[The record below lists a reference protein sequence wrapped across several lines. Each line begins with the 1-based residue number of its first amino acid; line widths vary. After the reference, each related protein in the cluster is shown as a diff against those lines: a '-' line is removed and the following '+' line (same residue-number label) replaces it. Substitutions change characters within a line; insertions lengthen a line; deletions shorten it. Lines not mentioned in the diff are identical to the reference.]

1 MPLLS
6 FSAALTGDGGENDFS
21 FCSDALLPRITRRCR
36 LLAAA
41 VSLACVTC
49 AQRRVSDNNF
59 VCVCVYKCPRV
70 CPCVCVCARCH
81 WRICHPCWLSRG
93 SQRSRC
99 SGFTLKLMLCSFLFH
114 FFFFI
119 FEEPAGQRARVVV
132 VVVGGCQI
140 KDDILNTCFNYSA
153 ESRWSSQWQL
163 PAAGSGRSLRSA
175 GFQCCISADLTFFLS
190 FFLNSKESS

>member
-59 VCVCVYKCPRV
+59 VCVSVYKCPRV
-70 CPCVCVCARCH
+70 CVRAHGVTGGFVILAGCAEGA
-81 WRICHPCWLSRG
+81 RG
-93 SQRSRC
+93 V
-99 SGFTLKLMLCSFLFH
+99 
-114 FFFFI
+114 
-119 FEEPAGQRARVVV
+119 AAVV
-132 VVVGGCQI
+132 
-140 KDDILNTCFNYSA
+140 L
-153 ESRWSSQWQL
+153 L
-163 PAAGSGRSLRSA
+163 
-175 GFQCCISADLTFFLS
+175 
-190 FFLNSKESS
+190 